1 MIKKKLISLD
11 IPTIDKD
18 DSKSTKSKEN
28 SIIFY
33 PYKNPFI
40 FMIAE
45 TKIFQDLHWLLIKQ
59 GKKRQTS

>member
-11 IPTIDKD
+11 IPRIDKD

-45 TKIFQDLHWLLIKQ
+45 TKILQDLH
-59 GKKRQTS
+59 